1 MDRALARQLAAG
13 PTGLAVT
20 CASASMEPT
29 IRVGEVV
36 LARSGRARVGDVV
49 VFEHVRST
57 LGLHRVVAR
66 LPGGWIVHCGDE
78 RGSRPGVTRE
88 ERVIGVVDGMRRRP
102 TAWQLR
108 RAAAYVA
115 RRAVGRAARAWT
127 RS

>member
-29 IRVGEVV
+29 IEVGEGVV
-36 LARSGRARVGDVV
+36 ARSGRARVGDVV
-49 VFEHVRST
+49 VFEHVRGT

-66 LPGGWIVHCGDE
+66 LPGGWLVHCGD
-78 RGSRPGVTRE
+78 RPGSRPGATRDA
-88 ERVIGVVDGMRRRP
+88 RVIGVVEGMRRRP
-102 TAWQLR
+102 WAWQVA
-108 RAAAYVA
+108 RAATLVA
-115 RRAVGRAARAWT
+115 RRAVVRVARR